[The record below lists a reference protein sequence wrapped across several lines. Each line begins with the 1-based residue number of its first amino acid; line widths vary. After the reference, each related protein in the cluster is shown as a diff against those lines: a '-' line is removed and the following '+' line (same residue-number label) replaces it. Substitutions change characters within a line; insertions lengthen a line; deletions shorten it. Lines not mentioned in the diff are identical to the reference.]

1 MTIPEIQINNS
12 AREDIEREYNPKF
25 SIYHKKLIGVGDVT
39 IFVDVYDD
47 PQKGIPY
54 NIYLDGA
61 FFEGRSILDV
71 ENQKV
76 PLKFVMLDITHL
88 IEGNYEGVDPKLR
101 QARGLV
107 RICKIYDS
115 ILMLI
120 PQVNAEYYQYSWDK
134 SGYFSKR
141 DGERQYIPPFYYAKK
156 GTTYAAIML
165 DQESD
170 ESILGKEYYRIFKD
184 IKSSPEKM
192 KIINDILDEAS
203 GCRLIYNME
212 QWEDAYQ
219 KEKVNT
225 VALNKDDAVRLK
237 GKIENCFYGTDLK
250 IAGVKIDLNTDD
262 YTFRMKSKKSSYPG
276 IYKIDKEIVMSFNHH
291 VSDTDSYSR
300 WLGFKTQ
307 KVNSSYILSELVD
320 KDIIMWIMPESIRTE
335 NGAFLVSAN
344 IFIEGWLYQSKPVRF
359 IMTEFR
365 VTKC

>member
-115 ILMLI
+115 ILMLL
-120 PQVNAEYYQYSWDK
+120 PQVNAEYYQYSGLINKLYESMYEYEWVNNNVILTALSTEENCLQNRLK
-134 SGYFSKR
+134 RLFSHR
-141 DGERQYIPPFYYAKK
+141 THQNSSCHIVQPFY
-156 GTTYAAIML
+156 
-165 DQESD
+165 QEILQHRCQLQIQCLYVFHSLCQASD
-170 ESILGKEYYRIFKD
+170 SQYRI
-184 IKSSPEKM
+184 S
-192 KIINDILDEAS
+192 
-203 GCRLIYNME
+203 
-212 QWEDAYQ
+212 
-219 KEKVNT
+219 
-225 VALNKDDAVRLK
+225 
-237 GKIENCFYGTDLK
+237 
-250 IAGVKIDLNTDD
+250 
-262 YTFRMKSKKSSYPG
+262 
-276 IYKIDKEIVMSFNHH
+276 
-291 VSDTDSYSR
+291 
-300 WLGFKTQ
+300 
-307 KVNSSYILSELVD
+307 
-320 KDIIMWIMPESIRTE
+320 
-335 NGAFLVSAN
+335 
-344 IFIEGWLYQSKPVRF
+344 
-359 IMTEFR
+359 
-365 VTKC
+365 